1 MPTLILWVSTIA
13 LLAVAGL
20 AWLAARPRTGRV
32 PVVRVID
39 RDGRVRSLPADD
51 PRISRHL

>member
-1 MPTLILWVSTIA
+1 MPTLVLWVSTIA

-20 AWLAARPRTGRV
+20 AWLSARPRTGRV

-39 RDGRVRSLPADD
+39 RDGRVRTLPADD